1 MADSLNDE
9 SGVEDKKKEELEVGQ
24 GLKSD
29 EVRRRKVA
37 SADSADDEP
46 AAAPVDPA
54 VAQSIGQGTDQSP
67 GILQRLLA
75 PLPPRWQNWVVR
87 GIMSIVMIVIFSVIV
102 YLGPLAM
109 VVLIL
114 IIQMMCFYEIIN
126 IGYVVYKS
134 QDLPWFRTLSW
145 FFLFTSNYFF
155 FGESMID
162 QFRILLQRDQFL
174 QPLLTYHRFISFC
187 LYCGGIVGFVVSLV
201 KKHYLQ
207 QFTLFGWTHM
217 ALLVLV
223 TSSHFMIR
231 NVFNGVIWLLLP
243 SSMII
248 CNDIM
253 AYMFGFFFGKTPLIK
268 LSPKKTWEGFIG
280 GGLSTIL
287 FSVLLSHF
295 LIQFDFFVCPLEYD
309 EVSDA
314 VSMNCVRHWIFER
327 STFHIPVVGKLL
339 FLSSIPWYPFYWHS
353 IIMAT
358 FASFVGP
365 FGGFFA
371 SGFKRAFKI
380 KDFGDLIPGHGGM
393 TDRFDCQIIMGT
405 FVYVY
410 FQTFIM
416 VTSPHHL
423 LRQVYSLRP
432 DDQLKFYEALTDG
445 LTKRGLLNGT
455 TGI

>member
-1 MADSLNDE
+1 MEAD
-9 SGVEDKKKEELEVGQ
+9 EL
-24 GLKSD
+24 
-29 EVRRRKVA
+29 RRRKVA
-37 SADSADDEP
+37 SPEAGTDEAIEE
-46 AAAPVDPA
+46 AAIGAALAEDAGLQSAPVDPA
-54 VAQSIGQGTDQSP
+54 VAQSIGQGTDQSL

-87 GIMSIVMIVIFSVIV
+87 GITSVVMIAIFSFIIF
-102 YLGPLAM
+102 LGPLAM

-187 LYCGGIVGFVVSLV
+187 LYCGGIVGFVVSLI

-253 AYMFGFFFGKTPLIK
+253 AYLFGFFFGKTPLIK

-280 GGLSTIL
+280 GGLSTML
-287 FSVLLSHF
+287 FSVGISHF
-295 LIQFDFFVCPLEYD
+295 LIQYDFFVCPLEYD

-314 VSMNCVRHWIFER
+314 VSLNCVRHWIFER
-327 STFHIPVVGKLL
+327 SDLHIPVVGKLL

-423 LRQVYSLRP
+423 LRQVYSLRTE
-432 DDQLKFYEALTDG
+432 DQIKFYEALTDG
-445 LTKRGLLNGT
+445 LTKRGVLNATALG
-455 TGI
+455 